1 LSKLAVLPQQLM
13 SVVQA
18 SEDELG
24 LSPETL
30 AALAA
35 FAAESDLSIDFT
47 AADVRQQVQS
57 AMDTHEKEEKFDF
70 TFGSSSADEVTI
82 RLQGVSSA
90 LGQTLASTG
99 LTVWLAARQLAEYLW
114 QVRASLAGQR
124 IVELGSGLGLC
135 GLLCSKLCGASGS
148 VVLTDGGEEFTP
160 AAQTVLQQQVQR
172 NSSTGTAPC
181 TVQVLTWGEH
191 EQFIEQHSTIPFNL
205 VIAADVLYEAE
216 AVAPFLDTVAA
227 LLQLQPHARL
237 LLGYAHRNVSI
248 DTVWAVAADKGL
260 VWSVVPDFTPEVSAV
275 QIFEVRLAA
284 H

>member
-1 LSKLAVLPQQLM
+1 M
-13 SVVQA
+13 SVQQA

-35 FAAESDLSIDFT
+35 FAAESDLGIDFS

-57 AMDTHEKEEKFDF
+57 AMDTHEKEEEFEF
-70 TFGSSSADEVTI
+70 TFGSSDDEVTI

-114 QVRASLAGQR
+114 QIRASLAGQR

-135 GLLCSKLCGASGS
+135 GLLCSLLASGS

-160 AAQTVLQQQVQR
+160 TAQTVLQQQVQR
-172 NSSTGTAPC
+172 NSSTRTAPC

-191 EQFIEQHSTIPFNL
+191 EQFIEQHRTAPFDL
-205 VIAADVLYEAE
+205 IIAADVLYEAE
-216 AVAPFLDTVAA
+216 AVAPFLDTVTA
-227 LLQLQPHARL
+227 LLQLQPRARL

>member
-1 LSKLAVLPQQLM
+1 M

-30 AALAA
+30 VALAA
-35 FAAESDLSIDFT
+35 FAAESDLGIFS

-57 AMDTHEKEEKFDF
+57 AMDTHEKEEEFDF
-70 TFGSSSADEVTI
+70 TFDSSTDKVTI
-82 RLQGVSSA
+82 KLLGVSSA

-114 QVRASLAGQR
+114 QIRASLAGQR

-135 GLLCSKLCGASGS
+135 GLLCSKLCDSSGS
-148 VVLTDGGEEFTP
+148 VVLTDGGDEFTP
-160 AAQTVLQQQVQR
+160 VAQTVLEQQVQR
-172 NSSTGTAPC
+172 NSTDAAACS
-181 TVQVLTWGEH
+181 VQVLTWGEH
-191 EQFIEQHSTIPFNL
+191 EQFIAQHTSAPFDL
-205 VIAADVLYEAE
+205 IIAADVLYEAE
-216 AVAPFLDTVAA
+216 AVAPFMDTVAA
-227 LLQLQPHARL
+227 LLQLQPRARL

-248 DTVWAVAADKGL
+248 DTVWAVAAEKGL

-284 H
+284 AQ